1 MKGILLETYF
11 RTKNNDKEVYTTM
24 SKVMTMENDYPTDR

>member
-11 RTKNNDKEVYTTM
+11 RTKNNDKEVYTTKGKQIPM
-24 SKVMTMENDYPTDR
+24 FYFKFS